1 MLKLRDGQEIG
12 DYELGTIL
20 PTQES
25 RAMVRCRSTEL
36 TVRVVCIR
44 LPDSERRVCR
54 AINLLLAA
62 AQPDEDSDNNNGSK
76 NQGKA
81 PAGNEY
87 QGDSTDTG

>member
-1 MLKLRDGQEIG
+1 MARRVAG
-12 DYELGTIL
+12 
-20 PTQES
+20 
-25 RAMVRCRSTEL
+25 RARAAPGNVGL
-36 TVRVVCIR
+36 TVKVVYISAS
-44 LPDSERRVCR
+44 DSAARMSR

-87 QGDSTDTG
+87 PGDSTDTG

>member
-1 MLKLRDGQEIG
+1 MARRVAG
-12 DYELGTIL
+12 
-20 PTQES
+20 
-25 RAMVRCRSTEL
+25 RARASPGNVGL
-36 TVRVVCIR
+36 TVKVVYISTS
-44 LPDSERRVCR
+44 DSAARMSR

-62 AQPDEDSDNNNGSK
+62 GRPDEDSDKNNGSK

>member
-1 MLKLRDGQEIG
+1 MARRVAG
-12 DYELGTIL
+12 
-20 PTQES
+20 
-25 RAMVRCRSTEL
+25 RARAAPGNVGL
-36 TVRVVCIR
+36 TVKVVYISAS
-44 LPDSERRVCR
+44 DSAARMSR

>member
-1 MLKLRDGQEIG
+1 MARRVTGRARVAPGNVGLTVKVVYISASDSAARM
-12 DYELGTIL
+12 
-20 PTQES
+20 S
-25 RAMVRCRSTEL
+25 RAV
-36 TVRVVCIR
+36 
-44 LPDSERRVCR
+44 D
-54 AINLLLAA
+54 LLLAA

>member
-1 MLKLRDGQEIG
+1 MARRVAG
-12 DYELGTIL
+12 
-20 PTQES
+20 
-25 RAMVRCRSTEL
+25 RARAAPGNVGL
-36 TVRVVCIR
+36 TVKVVYISAS
-44 LPDSERRVCR
+44 DSAARMSR

-81 PAGNEY
+81 TAGNEY

>member
-1 MLKLRDGQEIG
+1 MARRVAGRARAAPGNVGLTVKVVYISASDSAAMM
-12 DYELGTIL
+12 
-20 PTQES
+20 S
-25 RAMVRCRSTEL
+25 RAIL
-36 TVRVVCIR
+36 
-44 LPDSERRVCR
+44 
-54 AINLLLAA
+54 LLLAA

>member
-1 MLKLRDGQEIG
+1 
-12 DYELGTIL
+12 
-20 PTQES
+20 
-25 RAMVRCRSTEL
+25 MVRRVAGRARAAPGNVGL
-36 TVRVVCIR
+36 TVKVVYISAS
-44 LPDSERRVCR
+44 DSAARMSR

-62 AQPDEDSDNNNGSK
+62 AQPDENSDNSNGSK